1 MKYFGTDG
9 IRQKADAF
17 TPEFLSFIVK
27 GLVNYGGDKIKVFIA
42 GDNRESSEWILSDIS
57 TALETLGTEYFNAGI
72 LPTPAINYCFYQMG
86 FDFAI
91 DVTASHN
98 PHTDNGIKIFERGK
112 TSGVKLCEEG
122 CQSIEDAIIKAQV
135 FPLVATSLTD
145 DLHQQALELY
155 RQHLLDYVGQTNFNN
170 LKIGMDCAN
179 GATSVI
185 NKTVFEELGA
195 NITLINCNENYNT
208 KINDNCGSTHT
219 EMLQELVKNDK
230 LDFGVAY
237 DGDGDR
243 CLLVDNTGTIIDG
256 DDVLAILA
264 DYYRL
269 PAIATT
275 VMANQGLINW
285 AKDHNIKTEITAVGD
300 ANVKAAMDQNSI
312 SLGGEQSGHIILPNE
327 STGDGMLTALVMTKV
342 VTDTKKSL
350 HELAN
355 AMQKSPQVI
364 VNLTASPEM
373 KTNLKESKK
382 AKETLL
388 EYNQKLDKI
397 HGRLLVRPSGT
408 ENLIRIAMW
417 GDDEKT
423 ITTLADE
430 LKTKLEEIL

>member
-1 MKYFGTDG
+1 
-9 IRQKADAF
+9 
-17 TPEFLSFIVK
+17 
-27 GLVNYGGDKIKVFIA
+27 
-42 GDNRESSEWILSDIS
+42 
-57 TALETLGTEYFNAGI
+57 
-72 LPTPAINYCFYQMG
+72 
-86 FDFAI
+86 
-91 DVTASHN
+91 
-98 PHTDNGIKIFERGK
+98 
-112 TSGVKLCEEG
+112 
-122 CQSIEDAIIKAQV
+122 
-135 FPLVATSLTD
+135 
-145 DLHQQALELY
+145 
-155 RQHLLDYVGQTNFNN
+155 
-170 LKIGMDCAN
+170 
-179 GATSVI
+179 
-185 NKTVFEELGA
+185 
-195 NITLINCNENYNT
+195 
-208 KINDNCGSTHT
+208 
-219 EMLQELVKNDK
+219 
-230 LDFGVAY
+230 
-237 DGDGDR
+237 
-243 CLLVDNTGTIIDG
+243 
-256 DDVLAILA
+256 
-264 DYYRL
+264 
-269 PAIATT
+269 
-275 VMANQGLINW
+275 MANQGLINW

-423 ITTLADE
+423 ITTLADD
-430 LKTKLEEIL
+430 LKTKLEEILWLSKN